1 VAKILFGL
9 GNPGSRYAATRHN
22 VGWLVVER
30 IAAAE
35 GTSLRPSR
43 FFDGEEA
50 SFRAGGETVRL
61 ARPTTFMNL
70 CGPAY
75 VRALDVFEA
84 QPGAALVVSDDFM
97 LPFGRLRFRAEGSAG
112 GHNGLKSIE
121 ESLGTQ
127 DYPRL
132 RLGIGPV
139 PPPLDPAV
147 FVLQG
152 FDPEQRKALPD
163 LLERA
168 QSAARAWLE
177 HGLEEASN
185 RFNGG

>member
-1 VAKILFGL
+1 MAKILFGL
-9 GNPGSRYAATRHN
+9 GNPGNRYAGTRHN
-22 VGWLVVER
+22 AGWLVVER
-30 IAAAE
+30 IAKAE
-35 GTSLRPSR
+35 GAVFRPSR

-50 SFRAGGETVRL
+50 AFRAGDETVRL

-75 VRALDVFEA
+75 GRALDVFEA
-84 QPGAALVVSDDFM
+84 EPVDALVVADDFM
-97 LPFGRLRFRAEGSAG
+97 LPMGRLRFRGEGSAG

-121 ESLGTQ
+121 EALGSQ
-127 DYPRL
+127 AYPRL
-132 RLGIGPV
+132 KLGIGPV
-139 PPPLDPAV
+139 PPGLDPAV

-168 QSAARAWLE
+168 EAAARAWLE